1 MGGREAKKFFFQG
14 DVVMRKLKSNKNS
27 KSKLKISAC
36 YIVKNEAK
44 TLPRSINSLKSAV
57 DEIIVVD
64 TGSTDDTIEV
74 AKSYGAKV
82 VETTWNDDFSTPRNL
97 AIDSAN
103 GDWII
108 MIDADEY
115 FNAELG
121 MRNSK
126 LREFLASTK
135 VDAIFILRIDIDEDN
150 NNQELN
156 RDYYLRAF
164 RNVEYLRFRGLI
176 HENIENL
183 NGGDFKYEMAG
194 NDLTLYHTGY
204 SSTKAESKLRRN
216 LAIINSEIDKIGLQL
231 RHNIALVDCYFAL
244 GEYDKVLHHAEEILK
259 TNDRPITGL
268 AIFYRKTLYAMRE
281 LKVPLDKMMKVLNE
295 ALSHF
300 PNDKEFLIQH
310 QLLSDFINKI
320 AKR

>member
-1 MGGREAKKFFFQG
+1 
-14 DVVMRKLKSNKNS
+14 MRKLKLNKNS

-44 TLPRSINSLKSAV
+44 TLPRSIDSLKTAV

-64 TGSTDDTIEV
+64 TGSTDNTIEI

-82 VETTWNDDFSTPRNL
+82 IETTWNDDFSTPRNL
-97 AIDSAN
+97 AIENAT

-115 FNAELG
+115 FNAKFG
-121 MRNSK
+121 IRNAK
-126 LREFLASTK
+126 LREYLASVK

-164 RNVEYLRFRGLI
+164 RNVDYLRFRRLI
-176 HENIENL
+176 HENIENI
-183 NGGDFKYEMAG
+183 NGGEFKYEMAG
-194 NDLTLYHTGY
+194 DELTLYHTGY

-216 LAIINSEIDKIGLQL
+216 LAIINSEIDKIGLQF
-231 RHNIALVDCYFAL
+231 RHHIALVDCYFAL
-244 GEYDKVLHHAEEILK
+244 GEYDKVLHHAEEIFK
-259 TNDRPITGL
+259 TNERPVTGL
-268 AIFYRKTLYAMRE
+268 AIFYRKTLFAMRE
-281 LKVPLDKMMKVLNE
+281 LRVPIDSMMKVLNE

-310 QLLSDFINKI
+310 QLLSEYIKKI